1 MGHTSG
7 DRPWLRVAREDDSSE
22 SADDGLAD
30 EGGRIWGC
38 YLHGLFANDVFRRA
52 WLASLGGC
60 RARPAPVSAVRGFQ
74 DALDRL
80 ARVVEESLDMEELE
94 RIIREPAGA
103 GPSG

>member
-1 MGHTSG
+1 
-7 DRPWLRVAREDDSSE
+7 V
-22 SADDGLAD
+22 
-30 EGGRIWGC
+30 
-38 YLHGLFANDVFRRA
+38 HGLFANDIFRRD
-52 WLASLGGC
+52 WLASLGGG
-60 RARPAPVSAVRGFQ
+60 RARPAPALVSTARGFQ